1 MQIVSR
7 MSGLWHDEAGVTALE
22 YALIAALVFVVI
34 VVAVRGMSTKTS
46 ATYNNVQNQM
56 P

>member
-1 MQIVSR
+1 MPNLTLSA
-7 MSGLWHDEAGVTALE
+7 LWNDEEGVTALE

-34 VVAVRGMSTKTS
+34 VVAVKTLSTKTS
-46 ATYNNVQNQM
+46 NTYNNVNTQM